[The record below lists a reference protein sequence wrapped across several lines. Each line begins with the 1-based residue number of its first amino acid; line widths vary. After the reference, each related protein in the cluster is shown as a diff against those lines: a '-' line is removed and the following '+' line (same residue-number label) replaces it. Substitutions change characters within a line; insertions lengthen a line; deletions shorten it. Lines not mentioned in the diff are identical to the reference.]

1 MANLNYYNTQKAI
14 YEKLTG
20 SGPLISAVSGIFDH
34 VPQDTAFPFV
44 TISDISSSD
53 ISNLN
58 KNGIEQK
65 IKINIW
71 SSEAGK
77 KQATDIMELIYSLL
91 NNTTISV
98 VGHIFVTMGFISNS
112 IELEDDG
119 WTYHGI
125 MNLRVVLY
133 NN

>member
-1 MANLNYYNTQKAI
+1 MANLNYYNTQRAV
-14 YEKLTG
+14 YDKLAG
-20 SGPLISAVSGIFDH
+20 SSPLMAVVSGIFDH
-34 VPQDTAFPFV
+34 VPQDTTFPFV

-71 SSEAGK
+71 SREAGK

-91 NNTTISV
+91 NNTTISAA
-98 VGHIFVTMGFISNS
+98 GQTFVTMGFISNS
-112 IELEDDG
+112 IQLEDDG

-125 MNLRVVLY
+125 MNLGVILY
-133 NN
+133 SN